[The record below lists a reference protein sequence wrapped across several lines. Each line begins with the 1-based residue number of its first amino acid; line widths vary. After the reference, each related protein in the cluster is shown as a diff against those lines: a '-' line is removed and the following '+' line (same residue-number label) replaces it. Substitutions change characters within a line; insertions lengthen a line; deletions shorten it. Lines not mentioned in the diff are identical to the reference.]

1 MYSVDL
7 KNNYSLAVFMDDG
20 NRLIGPHEIFPGW
33 GTHRLNIRGMGDLAF
48 FDLGDYK
55 IARFTNKDIPWTLYT
70 WGGLIRYR
78 GQEAYFRY
86 EGNGVVNVELDR
98 WGGVKLNFP
107 QGGMMVRLE
116 DLVVV

>member
-1 MYSVDL
+1 MYEVNMT
-7 KNNYSLAVFMDDG
+7 NNYSRGVFIEDG
-20 NRLIGPHEIFPGW
+20 NRLIGQHEVFKNW
-33 GTHRLNIRGMGDLAF
+33 GTQYFTIAGMGELMF
-48 FDLGDYK
+48 FDLGDFK
-55 IARFTNKDIPWTLYT
+55 IARFTNKDIPWTLQT

-116 DLVVV
+116 DLAVV